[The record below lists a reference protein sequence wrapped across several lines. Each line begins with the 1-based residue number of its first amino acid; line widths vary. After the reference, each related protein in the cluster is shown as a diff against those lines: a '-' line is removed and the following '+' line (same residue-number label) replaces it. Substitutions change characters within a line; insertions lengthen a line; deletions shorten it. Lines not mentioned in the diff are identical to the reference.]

1 MLPSYLTA
9 GDTLTFATT
18 VPTYLAGDG
27 WELKHRLVPRNG
39 ANAVIALASTP
50 EGDAHRVLEAAAT
63 TAAWAPDD
71 YNWTSWVEKGVEV
84 FSVDSGQVTIR
95 PDPRT
100 LTAGYDGR
108 SQAVRAVADLK
119 AAYATFAS
127 SRGMQQSYK
136 IADREM
142 VFKSAAEIIKA
153 ITYWEGQVNKEDLA
167 AGRRPAF
174 SGRILTRI

>member
-1 MLPSYLTA
+1 MNLQSLTA
-9 GDTLTFATT
+9 GDTLNFATT
-18 VPTYLAGDG
+18 VAAYSAGDG
-27 WELKHRLVPRNG
+27 WTLKYRLVPRIGTNP
-39 ANAVIALASTP
+39 AISLVSTP
-50 EGDAHRVLEAAAT
+50 EGDDHRILVAAAT
-63 TAAWAPDD
+63 TADWAADN
-71 YNWTSWVEKGVEV
+71 YSWTSWVEKAAE
-84 FSVDSGQVTIR
+84 FYSVDSGQIIVR

-100 LTAGYDGR
+100 MAPGVDAR

-119 AAYATFAS
+119 TAYAAFAS

-142 VFKSAAEIIKA
+142 VFKTAVEIIKA
-153 ITYWEGQVNKEDLA
+153 ISYWEGQVNKEDLA